1 MMKEL
6 VHEDAFRE
14 YLGKVLSSER
24 LIRDCIS
31 RSRRVELHEGNLLNH
46 YNVDSGRA
54 LLNRLEYSTSD
65 EQSGIEQRH
74 SIPIDG
80 KIRTGTS
87 SLRNAV
93 QHYLDFLKQ
102 QE

>member
-1 MMKEL
+1 MIKEL

-14 YLGKVLSSER
+14 HLGNVLSSER
-24 LIRDCIS
+24 VLRDCIS
-31 RSRRVELHEGNLLNH
+31 RCRRVELHEGNLLNH
-46 YNVDSGRA
+46 YNLDGGRS
-54 LLNRLEYSTSD
+54 LLNRLEYSASD
-65 EQSGIEQRH
+65 EKSDAKQRH

-80 KIRTGTS
+80 KIRTGTA

-102 QE
+102 KG

>member
-6 VHEDAFRE
+6 VNEDAFRR
-14 YLGKVLSSER
+14 YLGKVLSSDR
-24 LIRDCIS
+24 VIRDCIS
-31 RSRRVELHEGNLLNH
+31 RCRRVELFEGNLLNH
-46 YNVDSGRA
+46 YNLDGGRS
-54 LLNRLEYSTSD
+54 LLNRLEYSASD
-65 EQSGIEQRH
+65 ERSGAGQRH

-80 KIRTGTS
+80 KIRTGTA

-102 QE
+102 QG